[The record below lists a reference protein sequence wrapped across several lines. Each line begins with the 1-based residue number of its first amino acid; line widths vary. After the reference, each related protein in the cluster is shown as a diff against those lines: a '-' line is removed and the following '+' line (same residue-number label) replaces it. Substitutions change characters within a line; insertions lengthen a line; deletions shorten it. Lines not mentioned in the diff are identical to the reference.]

1 MLGRVG
7 AWQGVEGSRISG
19 HHRHNMQRAI
29 QTAGVRT
36 GLAQLFGRALGVL
49 MLGSVGQV
57 AIADEEVPTP
67 SQHVPLEAFY
77 DVLREQGTFIETD
90 RYGTAFCPHPDV
102 VGADFQ
108 PYRRGHWVM
117 TEYGWTFTSDLKM
130 SWVTDHYGR
139 WVEAGLQN
147 CAWAWIPGGDWGP
160 AWVDFRVGEKVV
172 AWRPLPY
179 QGPKV
184 SLKLPAA
191 KSFPRFNLPE
201 VTPSDSAYVVVRE
214 NEFQAKRLD
223 YVALSGVPQY
233 SALRETEPVRD
244 LRAGLHSYEYDVM
257 VARRELQ
264 RRNQAVAQDATGRPA
279 TGSGVA
285 QRQTASGSASD
296 GSEPAQRRRKGDP
309 SAAAA
314 GTVRAGL
321 PGADLP
327 KNPAAREK
335 MPLAGAQPGD
345 NPPNR
350 TGASTGSSAGNPGEF
365 SGVKV
370 LDWGKPKVA
379 EPPKTTVRD
388 LNRTLTPPPP
398 PKPVAAPKP

>member
-1 MLGRVG
+1 
-7 AWQGVEGSRISG
+7 
-19 HHRHNMQRAI
+19 MQRGAHTVGWPI
-29 QTAGVRT
+29 RSSLSKGLLLCALVGT
-36 GLAQLFGRALGVL
+36 GTMAH
-49 MLGSVGQV
+49 
-57 AIADEEVPTP
+57 ADEPTP
-67 SQHVPLEAFY
+67 VRQVPLEAFY
-77 DVLREQGTFIETD
+77 DVLREHGTFIETD
-90 RYGTAFCPHPDV
+90 RYGTAFCPHPDL

-117 TEYGWTFTSDLKM
+117 TEYGWTFTSDLKI

-147 CAWAWIPGGDWGP
+147 CAWAWVPGGEWGP

-184 SLKLPAA
+184 RLKLAEA

-201 VTPSDSAYVVVRE
+201 VPPSDSAYVVVRE
-214 NEFQAKRLD
+214 GEFSAKRLD
-223 YVALSGVPQY
+223 YVALSGVQQFN
-233 SALRETEPVRD
+233 SLRETVPVRD

-257 VARRELQ
+257 MARKEQ
-264 RRNQAVAQDATGRPA
+264 RRGPAVAQDPANGGRPA
-279 TGSGVA
+279 AGPATA
-285 QRQTASGSASD
+285 QAHGPAASGD
-296 GSEPAQRRRKGDP
+296 GSEPAQRRRKPDAT
-309 SAAAA
+309 AAAA

-335 MPLAGAQPGD
+335 LPLAGGQTGD

-350 TGASTGSSAGNPGEF
+350 TSATTGSSAGNPGEF
-365 SGVKV
+365 GGVKV
-370 LDWGKPKVA
+370 LDWGKPKQP
-379 EPPKTTVRD
+379 EPAKSTVRD
-388 LNRTLTPPPP
+388 LNRTL
-398 PKPVAAPKP
+398 APSPAKSTTQK